1 MEKLQ
6 FQYQTAKPI
15 CKPAH
20 IGVVGSGD
28 LEIIVEPVKGQTTN
42 VSILTGSEGFGQ
54 VWENVLT
61 RFLTVIRLLPILQFM
76 TSELLRV

>member
-6 FQYQTAKPI
+6 FQYQTTKPI

-42 VSILTGSEGFGQ
+42 VSILTGSEGFEQ

>member
-6 FQYQTAKPI
+6 FQYQTTKPI
-15 CKPAH
+15 RKPAH

-28 LEIIVEPVKGQTTN
+28 LEIIVEPVEGQTTH

-54 VWENVLT
+54 VWENVLI